1 VLLLLAYVNAFIG
14 VFNLLPLLPLDGG
27 HVAVATYER
36 IRSFGGRVHRVDAA
50 RLLPVAYAF
59 VAVLLM
65 VGVVALLRDIFDP
78 VSFG

>member
-1 VLLLLAYVNAFIG
+1 
-14 VFNLLPLLPLDGG
+14 
-27 HVAVATYER
+27 
-36 IRSFGGRVHRVDAA
+36 VDAA